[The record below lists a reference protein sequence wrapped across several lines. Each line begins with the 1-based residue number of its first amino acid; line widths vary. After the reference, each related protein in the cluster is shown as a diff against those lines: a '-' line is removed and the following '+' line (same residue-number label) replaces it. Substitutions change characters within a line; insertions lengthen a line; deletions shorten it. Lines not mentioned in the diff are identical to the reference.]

1 MKNNSKT
8 LFIEIGKNEI
18 FFFVGETINENF
30 RIIYKN
36 SVQVV
41 GISKNKITD
50 IEKFSYLMKTN
61 LILIEDKLNF
71 IFKEIILII
80 NNFDCHTINLSGYKK
95 LNGSQLAK
103 DNITYILNSLKSKIS
118 EVENNKKILHIFSTK
133 YSLDNKELE
142 NIPIGL
148 FGDFYSQELSFFLM
162 CNNDYKNLKNVFDNC
177 NLNIKK
183 IISKNFIEGVK
194 LINENTEFTSFLLI
208 KIEKKESQL
217 ILFENSSFK
226 FIQNF
231 NFGTDI
237 ILDDIYKITSLDK
250 YLIRKILQIPD
261 YFKISEE
268 NEIIGEEFFV
278 NQNFRKIKK
287 KLIVD
292 ISSARIQ
299 ELAEIIMINNIN
311 ISEFLKTKKSIFLQ
325 IDDHIT
331 HEFLLSKFEL
341 FFSKNK
347 KFKVNFLN
355 IFRTSELCEDAKKIV
370 QFGWKNEAIPVV
382 ERKQSLISRFFNLI
396 FK

>member
-36 SVQVV
+36 SDQVV

-142 NIPIGL
+142 NIAIGL

-162 CNNDYKNLKNVFDNC
+162 CNNDYKNLKNVFDSC

-299 ELAEIIMINNIN
+299 ELAEIIMIKNVN
-311 ISEFLKTKKSIFLQ
+311 ISEFLKTKKQFFYRLMI
-325 IDDHIT
+325 I
-331 HEFLLSKFEL
+331 LLMSFY
-341 FFSKNK
+341 
-347 KFKVNFLN
+347 FLN
-355 IFRTSELCEDAKKIV
+355 LNYSFLKI
-370 QFGWKNEAIPVV
+370 KNL
-382 ERKQSLISRFFNLI
+382 K
-396 FK
+396 